1 MKYCLASKY
10 GGEKEKS
17 VEHLFAS
24 WTNLKTRYQILVFD
38 PRANRSL
45 WFFSLVSAYVEVN

>member
-38 PRANRSL
+38 PRPQIIVV
-45 WFFSLVSAYVEVN
+45 FFSFQLMWR